1 MCILVGTHYSGINMY
16 IFIVLHFQL
25 KRKRVGAGQRG
36 SSNPFLAAKDLLQP
50 SESGT
55 WSNKGADSSKLIDNS
70 SGDSGETNKEAS
82 SAVTSSIRA
91 RANAVAASLSSP
103 TKTGRAMSKKQQKLA
118 EAAKTSRN
126 ISQYFA
132 KKQTAAKSQ
141 EEVEEGLD
149 AAPSTTA
156 ATDSKQNSSLYTRS
170 SVALETGEM
179 SPVLSEMEGV
189 ITGENRKTEEQK
201 LDIITIPDEDD
212 VEETHKRQR
221 LEKEEVQDTCKESS
235 SE

>member
-1 MCILVGTHYSGINMY
+1 M
-16 IFIVLHFQL
+16 
-25 KRKRVGAGQRG
+25 
-36 SSNPFLAAKDLLQP
+36 
-50 SESGT
+50 
-55 WSNKGADSSKLIDNS
+55 
-70 SGDSGETNKEAS
+70 NKEAS

-91 RANAVAASLSSP
+91 RANAVAGSLSSP

-141 EEVEEGLD
+141 EEVEEVEEVE
-149 AAPSTTA
+149 
-156 ATDSKQNSSLYTRS
+156 QHTRS
-170 SVALETGEM
+170 PVASEAAEM

-189 ITGENRKTEEQK
+189 ITGEERKTEEQK
-201 LDIITIPDEDD
+201 FDIITITDEDD
-212 VEETHKRQR
+212 VEETHKTQR